1 MKKCKRKVV
10 DRMGLTINNAT
21 PTAMTNRRIITKR
34 FLGPALILSMATVWV
49 LVLSVITP
57 QFIVAAQNALPI
69 QQISIGAGGDS
80 RSLHLQQQQQR
91 TGGNFYA
98 PQHGYDNNI
107 EFIHDQTESIFDVS
121 ANSDTANNKNNR
133 EAEEEE
139 DDVEQ
144 PPNNSMDNAI
154 ATLFGGG
161 GAGDIYLHNG
171 APESDP
177 DDHRHHR
184 LDDDESLNANQ
195 LPDDEA
201 EEGHRGEF
209 TELDGGIIVGEKILR
224 QSESPYV
231 LNTDLEVERDG
242 RLVIEAGVTIEFA
255 AMVGITVR
263 GVITAVVSGMWE
275 ILKIEGQSAGGCSYQ
290 SPSPVVVFSCGLVFM
305 LLGKVEVKQIDWE
318 L

>member
-1 MKKCKRKVV
+1 MKRSL
-10 DRMGLTINNAT
+10 GF
-21 PTAMTNRRIITKR
+21 ITR
-34 FLGPALILSMATVWV
+34 PALILSTATVWV

-57 QFIVAAQNALPI
+57 QYIVAAQNALPI

-80 RSLHLQQQQQR
+80 PSLHLQQLQQQR
-91 TGGNFYA
+91 HGGNFYA

-107 EFIHDQTESIFDVS
+107 EFIHDQTESIFDV
-121 ANSDTANNKNNR
+121 AANHPKLNSDTANNNNNNR
-133 EAEEEE
+133 EEEE
-139 DDVEQ
+139 DGVEP
-144 PPNNSMDNAI
+144 PPNNAMDNGI
-154 ATLFGGG
+154 GPSFGGG

-177 DDHRHHR
+177 DDHRHHH
-184 LDDDESLNANQ
+184 LDDDESLNENQ
-195 LPDDEA
+195 LPDDGA
-201 EEGHRGEF
+201 EEGRSPF

-263 GVITAVVSGMWE
+263 GVITAVVSE
-275 ILKIEGQSAGGCSYQ
+275 E
-290 SPSPVVVFSCGLVFM
+290 
-305 LLGKVEVKQIDWE
+305 
-318 L
+318 